1 MIIELKVYFQNAVS
15 VVKANKH
22 MPMNL
27 FKKKCIKDL
36 NLKYD
41 DEDIR
46 LRFYDNETDMYLECF
61 TNKENYSL
69 DQLNIMPNTYLAI
82 ETKTADEE
90 FLPVVPF
97 SINLKVCV

>member
-46 LRFYDNETDMYLECF
+46 LRFY
-61 TNKENYSL
+61 
-69 DQLNIMPNTYLAI
+69 IMPNTYLAI
-82 ETKTADEE
+82 ETKTADDE